1 MNRPT
6 SILIL
11 LTTADNL
18 KEENKTA
25 VMNSIA
31 IELSIESIYSF
42 VDKSLSEE
50 NLSLRESGLRA
61 RGARP
66 TLGLASEIQEFLST
80 SPYIDKHEDF
90 LVNPNVTD
98 TVPVYVILE
107 KKIDQSYTY
116 MICAVSLFT
125 IGYSTWKG
133 RVVNLDFFLAH
144 DHENT
149 MMQCLIKISRSLNCA
164 RIAYQVSFQFFEL

>member
-61 RGARP
+61 RGVRP

-80 SPYIDKHEDF
+80 SPRTSINMRTF
-90 LVNPNVTD
+90 L
-98 TVPVYVILE
+98 
-107 KKIDQSYTY
+107 
-116 MICAVSLFT
+116 
-125 IGYSTWKG
+125 
-133 RVVNLDFFLAH
+133 
-144 DHENT
+144 
-149 MMQCLIKISRSLNCA
+149 
-164 RIAYQVSFQFFEL
+164 

>member
-61 RGARP
+61 RGVRP

-125 IGYSTWKG
+125 IGYSTRKG

-164 RIAYQVSFQFFEL
+164 RIVYQVSFQFFEL